1 MNLSCNFEASYR
13 VMTSA
18 TAPASATN
26 STKNVF
32 DVGKYETV
40 LRTVETGTCTTKSK
54 LAVPPPKPLL
64 IAMPSE
70 AGEFP
75 LLVFL
80 HGYLLYNSFYSQLI
94 QHIASHGFIVIAPQA
109 RLSIPIESQLLIYGP
124 KSLTWLTYNL
134 SLWTTFPYKP
144 LYTVAGPDA
153 TDDIKSTVATTNWLS
168 EGLLYLLPPDVQP
181 NIRKLGLA
189 GHSRGG
195 KTAFAVALEKAST
208 SLKFSALI
216 GIDPV
221 DGTDKGKQT
230 PPPVLTYVPHS
241 FDLDMAA
248 MVIGTELGEMKK
260 NPLFP
265 APAPKGVNHE
275 DFFNECQKP
284 ACHFLVKDYGHVDM
298 LDDDTKGIRGKA
310 TYCLCKNGKSR
321 KPMRTFV
328 GGIVVAFMKAYLLG
342 DNSDLMAIRDGH
354 ETAPV
359 ELKTMEFL
367 V

>member
-1 MNLSCNFEASYR
+1 
-13 VMTSA
+13 
-18 TAPASATN
+18 
-26 STKNVF
+26 
-32 DVGKYETV
+32 
-40 LRTVETGTCTTKSK
+40 
-54 LAVPPPKPLL
+54 
-64 IAMPSE
+64 
-70 AGEFP
+70 
-75 LLVFL
+75 
-80 HGYLLYNSFYSQLI
+80 
-94 QHIASHGFIVIAPQA
+94 
-109 RLSIPIESQLLIYGP
+109 
-124 KSLTWLTYNL
+124 
-134 SLWTTFPYKP
+134 
-144 LYTVAGPDA
+144 VAGPDA
-153 TDDIKSTVATTNWLS
+153 TDDIKSTVATANWLS
-168 EGLLYLLPPDVQP
+168 EGLHYLLPPHVQP
-181 NIRKLGLA
+181 NLRKLGLA

-195 KTAFAVALEKAST
+195 KTAFAVALEKAAT
-208 SLKFSALI
+208 SLNFSALI

-221 DGTDKGKQT
+221 DGMDKGKQT

-241 FDLDMAA
+241 FHLDMAA

-310 TYCLCKNGKSR
+310 TYYLCKNGKSR
-321 KPMRTFV
+321 KPMRRFV

-342 DNSDLMAIRDGH
+342 DSSDLMAVRDGR

-359 ELKTMEFL
+359 ELKTIEFL